1 MGDERVREEQG
12 MSGQSATTQAS
23 RPIKVLCVHYGEDW
37 IAGSEIA
44 LLEMMRWFPTAGV
57 QPALWCN
64 ARAMLE
70 AAAELGVEA
79 RRDDLEHFLDYA
91 SPRFSPGAYLRQVRL
106 AGRII
111 AETGADLV
119 HCNSAA
125 PAQWMRWACWR
136 AGVPMVVNLHAP
148 YLRRSR
154 YVLGVHA
161 ADRIVAVAEAVAAPL
176 LADGMPPARVSV
188 VPNGFDFEQ
197 VLKGQALGLREALG
211 IPDTA
216 VIGAIAGSLILR
228 KGHDILFE
236 AMRRLD
242 LPATQFQLLVV
253 GDGPERAAYE
263 ALAAG
268 LPVHFLGHRSDL
280 GAVLRDASDFLI
292 APSRQEAFGRVII
305 EAAAAGKPSIGAN
318 VDGIPEAIV
327 DGETGLLFDPQS
339 PEALGRAMIGLIR
352 APEQRLRLGT
362 AARERAQAEFSITA
376 CVARMRAEYDFALQS
391 GPQPPPLA
399 PYLGLIRPRGGRRP
413 ARGVAPVPAAN
424 PTGTAPRS

>member
-1 MGDERVREEQG
+1 
-12 MSGQSATTQAS
+12 MSGQSATTPAS
-23 RPIKVLCVHYGEDW
+23 GPLKVLCVHYGEDW

-64 ARAMLE
+64 ARAMQE
-70 AAAELGVEA
+70 AAAELGIEA
-79 RRDDLEHFLDYA
+79 RRDDLEHFFDYA
-91 SPRFSPGAYLRQVRL
+91 SPRFSLGAYLRQVQL

-111 AETGADLV
+111 AETDADLV

-161 ADRIVAVAEAVAAPL
+161 ADRIVAVAQAVAAPL
-176 LADGMPPARVSV
+176 LADGVSPARVAV

-211 IPDTA
+211 IPASA
-216 VIGAIAGSLILR
+216 VVGAIAGSLILR

-236 AMRRLD
+236 AMRRLN
-242 LPATQFQLLVV
+242 LPAAEFQLLVV

-305 EAAAAGKPSIGAN
+305 EAAAAGRPCIGAN

-327 DGETGLLFDPQS
+327 DGETGLLVEPQS
-339 PEALGRAMIGLIR
+339 PEALAQAMLGLIR
-352 APEQRLRLGT
+352 TPEQRRRLGT
-362 AARERAQAEFSITA
+362 AARERAHGEFSIAA
-376 CVARMRAEYDFALQS
+376 CVARMRAEYDLARQAR
-391 GPQPPPLA
+391 PQRPPLA
-399 PYLGLIRPRGGRRP
+399 PYLGLIWPRGGGRP
-413 ARGVAPVPAAN
+413 ASRSEPAPTASL
-424 PTGTAPRS
+424 TGTPPRS